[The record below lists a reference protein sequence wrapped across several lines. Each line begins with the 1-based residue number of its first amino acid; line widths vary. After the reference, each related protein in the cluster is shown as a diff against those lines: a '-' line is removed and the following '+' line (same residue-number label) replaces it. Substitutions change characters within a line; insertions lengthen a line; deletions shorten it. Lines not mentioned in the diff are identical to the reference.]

1 MELAVLYLVVWTMA
15 LKPTGDDTGTL
26 LVAAVVLLGA
36 LAYGVPKLRAG
47 TPQSPAA
54 AQAD

>member
-1 MELAVLYLVVWTMA
+1 MA

-26 LVAAVVLLGA
+26 IVAAAVALGA

-47 TPQSPAA
+47 APEAPAVA
-54 AQAD
+54 TTD